1 MLEYLSNNV
10 AGLKAGNLLKRDPTQ
25 VFSSEYCEIFEN
37 IFFYRTPSVAVFVS
51 LMKQL
56 FSIGHLM
63 PIFSS

>member
-37 IFFYRTPSVAVFVS
+37 IFFIEHLRWLFLSV
-51 LMKQL
+51 
-56 FSIGHLM
+56 
-63 PIFSS
+63 

>member
-25 VFSSEYCEIFEN
+25 VFSSEYCEIFEY

-51 LMKQL
+51 LMK
-56 FSIGHLM
+56 
-63 PIFSS
+63 